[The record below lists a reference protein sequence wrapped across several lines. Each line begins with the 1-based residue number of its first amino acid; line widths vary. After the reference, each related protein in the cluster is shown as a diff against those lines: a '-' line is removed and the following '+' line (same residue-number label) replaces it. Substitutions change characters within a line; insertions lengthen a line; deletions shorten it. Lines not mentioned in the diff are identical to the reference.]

1 VTDADLVL
9 GYLDPDAIFGTSAAG
24 QIRPSRE
31 LAEEAIGR
39 VAEPLG
45 LSLTDA
51 ALGIVEIVNAKM
63 ANLLENVVVGR
74 GFDPRDFTIFAFGG
88 SGPLHA
94 AGYASE
100 LGVSQVVIP
109 GEIASVWSAFGI
121 ALSDVRYTRERDVQ
135 FVSPI
140 DPAQLEAVY
149 AELEAELRSLAGEGR
164 TSAVPELRRYARM
177 RYEWQRNE
185 LEIPVPAAALDDVR
199 VQEVT
204 KDFEK
209 RYESRYGPA
218 ALLPGARFE
227 IVNLRAEAL
236 LETGLG
242 AGAKH
247 AARNG
252 AGGGRRTRAVAFERG
267 ASAEEVPALSGTD
280 LEPGSEIDGPAVIDL
295 PTTGIVVPPGARA
308 SRTDRGDFVLNFRR

>member
-1 VTDADLVL
+1 
-9 GYLDPDAIFGTSAAG
+9 
-24 QIRPSRE
+24 
-31 LAEEAIGR
+31 
-39 VAEPLG
+39 
-45 LSLTDA
+45 
-51 ALGIVEIVNAKM
+51 VEIVNAKM

-121 ALSDVRYTRERDVQ
+121 ALSDVRFTRERDVQ

-140 DPAQLEAVY
+140 DAAQLEAVY
-149 AELEAELRSLAGEGR
+149 AELEEELRGLAGASRASGSE
-164 TSAVPELRRYARM
+164 PELRRYARM

-185 LEIPVPAAALDDVR
+185 LEIPVPAGALDDVR
-199 VQEVT
+199 VQQVT
-204 KDFEK
+204 KEFEK

-236 LETGLG
+236 KETGLG
-242 AGAKH
+242 AAAKH

-252 AGGGRRTRAVAFERG
+252 AGGGRGTRAVAFERG
-267 ASAEEVPALSGTD
+267 APAEEVPALSGTD
-280 LEPGSEIDGPAVIDL
+280 LEPGSEIAGPAVIDL
-295 PTTGIVVPPGARA
+295 PTTGIVVPPDAQA
-308 SRTDRGDFVLNFRR
+308 SRTDRGDFVLTFRR